1 MPTGFPWAFFL
12 SCLQEASR
20 PGLGFLGCKSAE
32 DCKTILFF
40 LLLAIFCTGLIS
52 VGRKRRG
59 TRRASGSKIAEDRK
73 LYVFIVTSDLLQL
86 MWLFDLQNQDSRGVN
101 HKSRSL
107 RCRGTEGGCKATSKR
122 LPCIEYHHQIN
133 I

>member
-1 MPTGFPWAFFL
+1 MPTEFPWAFFL
-12 SCLQEASR
+12 SCTQESSR

-40 LLLAIFCTGLIS
+40 LLLAIFCTWLIF

-59 TRRASGSKIAEDRK
+59 TGCVSGSKIAEDRK

-86 MWLFDLQNQDSRGVN
+86 MWLFDLQNQGNRRVSHRSRTL
-101 HKSRSL
+101 RS
-107 RCRGTEGGCKATSKR
+107 RGTEGGCKATSKR
-122 LPCIEYHHQIN
+122 LPCIEYHHQTN

>member
-1 MPTGFPWAFFL
+1 MPFF
-12 SCLQEASR
+12 CCRTQESSR

-86 MWLFDLQNQDSRGVN
+86 VPLFDLQNQGSRGVIRI
-101 HKSRSL
+101 SRTL
-107 RCRGTEGGCKATSKR
+107 RSRGTEGGCKATSKR

>member
-1 MPTGFPWAFFL
+1 MPTEIPWAFFL
-12 SCLQEASR
+12 SCTQESSR

-40 LLLAIFCTGLIS
+40 LLLAIFCTWLIF

-59 TRRASGSKIAEDRK
+59 TGCVSGSKIAEDRK

-86 MWLFDLQNQDSRGVN
+86 VPLFDLQNQGNLPMN
-101 HKSRSL
+101 HISRSL
-107 RCRGTEGGCKATSKR
+107 RCRGTEGGCKASSQKM
-122 LPCIEYHHQIN
+122 PCTECHLQIN